1 MGQIQVKNVSSATV
15 VITAP
20 DVRLRREL
28 VPGRTVGLTSEEFE
42 ELSFDP
48 GMQNLLRAGYLKV
61 TGRDEEA
68 KELVQDAVS
77 QAQEGAVLSVEEI
90 RKIYANSDITTFAKT
105 IANASPA
112 TRETMVKLAVEMN
125 ITLPAFTA
133 LIKKYCDVDVIQA
146 IAYAH
151 QAAEKE

>member
-61 TGRDEEA
+61 TGKDEEA

-77 QAQEGAVLSVEEI
+77 QAQEGAVLSIEEI

>member
-1 MGQIQVKNVSSATV
+1 MSSIQIKNISSATV

-28 VPGRTVGLTSEEFE
+28 VPGRVIPLTQEEFE

-48 GMQNLLRAGYLKV
+48 GMQNLLRAGYLQVKGTDAETKQV
-61 TGRDEEA
+61 VKDTVQQAEEGST
-68 KELVQDAVS
+68 LT
-77 QAQEGAVLSVEEI
+77 VEEI
-90 RKIYANSDITTFAKT
+90 RKIYEEKNVTKFAQVISK
-105 IANASPA
+105 ASPA
-112 TRETMVKLAVEMN
+112 TRDSLVKLAVEMDV
-125 ITLPAFTA
+125 TLPAFTS

-151 QAAEKE
+151 QAKEN